1 MPTQVPPGSAMAV
14 KQYAGGGGGRRRVK
28 ARGPRLLKYAEG
40 GLVPRVSKMIEAGA
54 RMMGA
59 KGAKDID
66 RADKEVHENREYQYV
81 THSEMKK
88 EMGFK
93 PVGAGGH
100 GARARR
106 MEEME
111 DEALK

>member
-1 MPTQVPPGSAMAV
+1 MAV
-14 KQYAGGGGGRRRVK
+14 KKSAGGGKGRRRVS
-28 ARGPRLLKYAEG
+28 ARGPRLLKYADG

-59 KGAKDID
+59 KGAKNID
-66 RADKEVHENREYQYV
+66 QAEKESREHREYQYV
-81 THSEMKK
+81 THSEIKK

>member
-28 ARGPRLLKYAEG
+28 ARGPRLLKYADG

-54 RMMGA
+54 RMVGA
-59 KGAKDID
+59 KGAKNIEQ
-66 RADKEVHENREYQYV
+66 AEKESREHREYQYG
-81 THSEMKK
+81 THLEMKK
-88 EMGFK
+88 ETGFK

-106 MEEME
+106 LEELE

>member
-1 MPTQVPPGSAMAV
+1 MAV

-54 RMMGA
+54 RMVGA
-59 KGAKDID
+59 KGAKNID
-66 RADKEVHENREYQYV
+66 RAEKEMREARGDSPAPQ
-81 THSEMKK
+81 EGKLLMKK
-88 EMGFK
+88 EMGFE

-106 MEEME
+106 LEEME
-111 DEALK
+111 NEALK